1 MLELSHLT
9 KRYHPNHP
17 PVVDDLSLNV
27 ETGEMLALL
36 GPSGCG
42 KTTTLRMIAGLEG
55 ADGGTLTLGGQT
67 WMDQNTFLA
76 PEKRGIGMVFQD
88 YALFPHLNVLQN
100 VLFGLHQH
108 PKKAA
113 LERAHYILSLVGLS
127 VFERRFPHQL
137 SGGQQQRV
145 SLARALA
152 PQPRLMLLDE
162 PFSNLDAAL
171 RSSTRSE
178 VRTILKAAGVTTVL
192 VTHDQEEALSFA
204 DRIALMRAGKLE
216 QVGTPR
222 EVYAAPRTAFCAS
235 FLGRTNLIQGHAHG
249 TSASTPL
256 GAVELSETATGLTML
271 SLRPEQLE
279 FCEVELGVE
288 VRVQDLEYLGTHT
301 VYTCILADSRG
312 TEGHSRQPTT
322 LEVRDTTQ
330 GPRLERGDLARVR
343 VNGVAQVL
351 RG

>member
-17 PVVDDLSLNV
+17 PVVDDLSLTIV
-27 ETGEMLALL
+27 SGEMLALL

-42 KTTTLRMIAGLEG
+42 KTTTLRIIAGLEG
-55 ADGGTLTLGGQT
+55 ADGGTLSLDGQT
-67 WMDQNTFLA
+67 WMNQNTFLE
-76 PEKRGIGMVFQD
+76 PSRRGVGMVFQD

-100 VLFGLHQH
+100 VLFGLHGRPQ
-108 PKKAA
+108 KEA
-113 LERAHYILSLVGLS
+113 LEQAQHILNLVGLS
-127 VFERRFPHQL
+127 VFTRRFPHEL

-171 RSSTRSE
+171 RSSTRAE
-178 VRTILKAAGVTTVL
+178 VRSILKGTGVTTVL

-204 DRIALMRAGKLE
+204 DRIALMRAGRLE

-222 EVYAAPRTAFCAS
+222 EVYAAPRTVFCAS
-235 FLGRTNLIQGHAHG
+235 FLGRTNLMQGQAQGLSATTALG
-249 TSASTPL
+249 TL
-256 GAVELSETATGLTML
+256 ELSEPAQGLVML

-279 FCEVELGVE
+279 LGDSGV
-288 VRVQDLEYLGTHT
+288 VVVVQDMEYLGTHT
-301 VYTCILADSRG
+301 QYTCTLGNMR
-312 TEGHSRQPTT
+312 
-322 LEVRDTTQ
+322 LEVRDTA
-330 GPRLERGDLARVR
+330 GCPLERGDYTRVR
-343 VNGVAQVL
+343 VNGVARVMH
-351 RG
+351 G